1 MITSYEIGAIFRI
14 VNEASPALRKILAE
28 VRETLAT
35 IGRGVTA
42 GLGSAVGETQALA
55 GAWREVAAA
64 SAFNSRPMPEYK
76 LLWRGALILTA
87 TENSK
92 DSTITAGK

>member
-1 MITSYEIGAIFRI
+1 MRPARRCARS
-14 VNEASPALRKILAE
+14 SPKFARLNLALDKA
-28 VRETLAT
+28 RENLAT

-76 LLWRGALILTA
+76 LLWRVALILTA